1 MARAFVVAV
10 VALAGLLCAAAIG
23 YAAYAVS
30 RGSVAVPVTRLQPEP
45 TGLAPAKVR
54 RKPRPRTTSTA
65 TVTSS
70 TTTTDDHGGG
80 SGHSG
85 HGGGGG
91 GDDD

>member
-1 MARAFVVAV
+1 MARAFVVAL

-30 RGSVAVPVTRLQPEP
+30 RDSVAVPVTRLQTTPS
-45 TGLAPAKVR
+45 GLTPAKVKR
-54 RKPRPRTTSTA
+54 NRPQKRTTSTA
-65 TVTSS
+65 TVTG
-70 TTTTDDHGGG
+70 DDHGGG

-91 GDDD
+91 GHGGDD

>member
-1 MARAFVVAV
+1 MARGFVVAL

-30 RGSVAVPVTRLQPEP
+30 RGSVAVPVTRLQPTP
-45 TGLAPAKVR
+45 TGLAPTQVR
-54 RKPRPRTTSTA
+54 PRPQQRTTSTA
-65 TVTSS
+65 TVTPS

-80 SGHSG
+80 RDHSG

-91 GDDD
+91 GGDD